1 MKTLITILAI
11 FITVAASAADQVI
24 IVFKT
29 HFDIGYTDMASNIV
43 TKYRTTMID
52 QALAVADQ
60 NRDLPASQQFAWTI
74 PGWPMHKILEDWPG
88 QTPERKRRIEDAFKQ
103 GRFVVHGLPFTT
115 HTETLEPED
124 LVRSLGYS
132 ARLARSFGLPLPR
145 DGKMTDVPEHTR
157 LLATILKHAG
167 IEFMHI
173 GCNGASS
180 PIKVP
185 PLYWWEGADGSRVL
199 TMYSTQYGTVLTPPK
214 DWPYKTWLALIHTGD
229 NHGPPRPDEVKKLLD
244 QAAKELPGVTVRI
257 GRLSD
262 FADAI
267 LAEKADIPVVRGE
280 STDTWIHGLMS
291 DPAGM
296 KIARNTRP
304 LIAATEILNTSL
316 RGWGVAVPD
325 AAPVVD
331 AAYEQS
337 LLYGEHTWGG
347 ALAWL
352 KGKLAYGDAFQRE
365 RAEGRYERTEA
376 SWAEHTAYIEK
387 ARDLITPALQGNLRA
402 LGKAVGGKR
411 IVVFNPLPWKR
422 DGIVRVGDKDFVAR
436 DVPPCGYRAYDK
448 LEAAGDALENE
459 FFKVTLDGTI
469 RSIIDKRTGRELVEP
484 GFGRYL
490 YERFDDDQA
499 KAYQGAYCRYKHTAF
514 IKPGLPPASETRYSA
529 ATPTNFSLRVTVPRG
544 LPYVELE
551 ITIHNKPLDSWPEA
565 GWLCLPFKVDNPR
578 FRLGRPGNIID
589 PTTDLV
595 PGANRD
601 MFTINTGVAIGN
613 VAFCPLDH
621 PMVSLERPGC
631 WKYAPDFVPK
641 KPVAFV
647 NLFNNQWSTNF
658 RFWNGGT
665 WSSRVRIWTGS
676 DLIVPSLEARYPL
689 LAEYSYGPD
698 GKLPATQAGISVSRP
713 GVLVTAYT
721 PTLLRVWEQTGVTGE
736 VVVSGLKARTATPIN
751 LRGDKTGKPVAIK
764 AGQLKFHLP
773 AYAPASYAFDMP

>member
-1 MKTLITILAI
+1 MKALITILVI
-11 FITVAASAADQVI
+11 FITVAASAVERVI

-60 NRDLPASQQFAWTI
+60 NRDLPAAQQFAWTI

-124 LVRSLGYS
+124 LVRSLDYS
-132 ARLARSFGLPLPR
+132 ARLTRSFGLPLPR

-173 GCNGASS
+173 GCNGASA
-180 PIKVP
+180 PLQVP

-199 TMYSTQYGTVLTPPK
+199 TMYSAQYGTVLTPPK

-244 QAAKELPGVTVRI
+244 HAAKQLPGVTVRV

-267 LAEKADIPVVRGE
+267 LAEKADFPVVRGE
-280 STDTWIHGLMS
+280 ATDTWIHGLMS

-325 AAPVVD
+325 AAPVVE

-365 RAEGRYERTEA
+365 RSEGRYERTEA

-387 ARDLITPALQGNLRA
+387 ARDLITPALQGNLRMLA
-402 LGKAVGGKR
+402 KAVGGSR

-422 DGIVRVGDKDFVAR
+422 DGVVRVGGKDFVAR
-436 DVPPCGYRAYDK
+436 NVPPCGYRAFRSDE
-448 LEAAGDALENE
+448 LAPVGDSLENE
-459 FFKVTLDGTI
+459 FFKVTLDGSI
-469 RSIIDKRTGRELVEP
+469 RSIVDKRTGRELVEP

-490 YERFDDDQA
+490 YERFDNDQTT
-499 KAYQGAYCRYKHTAF
+499 AYQKSYCRYKHTAF
-514 IKPGLPPASETRYSA
+514 IKPGLPPASKTRYSA
-529 ATPTNFSLRVTVPRG
+529 TAPTSFSLRVTAPRG
-544 LPYVELE
+544 LRYVELE
-551 ITIHNKPLDSWPEA
+551 ITIHNKPIDPWPEA
-565 GWLCLPFKVDNPR
+565 GWLCLPFKMSNPR
-578 FRLGRPGNIID
+578 FRLGRPGHVID
-589 PTTDLV
+589 PATDLV
-595 PGANRD
+595 PGSNRD
-601 MFTINTGVAIGN
+601 LFTINTGVSLGD
-613 VAFCPLDH
+613 VVFCPLDH

-631 WKYAPDFVPK
+631 WKYTPDFVPE
-641 KPVAFV
+641 KPTAFV

-676 DLIVPSLEARYPL
+676 DLVVPSLEARYPL
-689 LAEYSYGPD
+689 QAAFADGPA
-698 GKLPATQAGISVSRP
+698 GKLLATQTGISVSRP

-721 PTLLRVWEQTGVTGE
+721 PTLLRVWEQTGVAGE
-736 VVVSGLKARTATPIN
+736 LVVSGLRAATATPVN
-751 LRGDKTGKPVAIK
+751 LRGEKSGKPVAIRGGK
-764 AGQLKFHLP
+764 LMFHLP
-773 AYAPASYAFDMP
+773 AYAPASFALD